1 MTFCSTWFQFTS
13 IKRITPVKYGRS
25 LVQNLSRIRFCRIW
39 TREIWKQLCKPNNSI
54 SRLRVT
60 PPFLSKLSG
69 SFLFSSKNQLSN
81 VVPSAYPP
89 EAMWHH
95 QDALNWILMS
105 LVINAWWRA
114 KTVTSWMTSNTE
126 LLPVANLA
134 GGRETWARATVSIG
148 NLVLLDIFSQLP
160 FYSQLFQNW
169 ALFKWER
176 GLKFFRCNC
185 CISVTE
191 MEFSISLRFTAH
203 LAN

>member
-1 MTFCSTWFQFTS
+1 M
-13 IKRITPVKYGRS
+13 
-25 LVQNLSRIRFCRIW
+25 
-39 TREIWKQLCKPNNSI
+39 
-54 SRLRVT
+54 
-60 PPFLSKLSG
+60 
-69 SFLFSSKNQLSN
+69 
-81 VVPSAYPP
+81 VPSAYLP

-160 FYSQLFQNW
+160 FYSLLFQNW
-169 ALFKWER
+169 ALLKWER
-176 GLKFFRCNC
+176 GLKFFRCKYS
-185 CISVTE
+185 ISVTDGIFYIAE
-191 MEFSISLRFTAH
+191 AHYSSRKLRRFFFRNEPEKKNVAPPIEDSH
-203 LAN
+203 GVSFESQHGKEKNQPFGAKNDKFNR

>member
-1 MTFCSTWFQFTS
+1 M
-13 IKRITPVKYGRS
+13 
-25 LVQNLSRIRFCRIW
+25 
-39 TREIWKQLCKPNNSI
+39 
-54 SRLRVT
+54 
-60 PPFLSKLSG
+60 
-69 SFLFSSKNQLSN
+69 
-81 VVPSAYPP
+81 VPSAYPP

-160 FYSQLFQNW
+160 FYSLLFQNW
-169 ALFKWER
+169 ALLKWER
-176 GLKFFRCNC
+176 GLKFFRCKC
-185 CISVTE
+185 SISVTDGIFHIAE
-191 MEFSISLRFTAH
+191 AHYSSRKLRRTGEKNVAPPIEDFH
-203 LAN
+203 GVSFESQHGKEKINRLAQRLTNFNR